1 MKAIVRTE
9 YGGTEQVRLEDRPEP
24 RPGAGEV
31 LVEVYA
37 AGVDRGV
44 WHVMTGRPWMAR
56 PVFGVRRPKVPE
68 LGRDLA
74 GVVTALGDGVTGVAV
89 GDRVMGTSARGT
101 FAEQVVARADRI
113 VPLPAR
119 WDFVEAAAVPVS
131 GLTAM
136 QAVHRFGQ
144 VRAGQRV
151 LVIGA
156 SGGVGSFAVQ
166 LARHAGAGVDAES
179 SAAKAELVR
188 GLGAERVWTYDGDP
202 AGRVD
207 TTLDAPYDVV
217 IDCGSYRTVRQLRRL
232 VTRRGTVVIVGAETG
247 GAVMD
252 GFQRQLRAA
261 VTSPFVRQ
269 RLTFVVSSEAAA
281 DLARV
286 VELAEDGAFSPV
298 VERTWALSDAAAAID
313 HVTDG
318 RARGKVVVSV
328 RD

>member
-9 YGGTEQVRLEDRPEP
+9 YGGTEQVRLDDRPEP
-24 RPGAGEV
+24 QPGAGEV
-31 LVEVYA
+31 LVEVRA

-44 WHVMTGRPWMAR
+44 WHLMTGRPWMVR
-56 PVFGVRRPKVPE
+56 PVFGVRRPKVPV

-74 GVVTALGDGVTGVAV
+74 GVVTAAGDGVSGFAV
-89 GDRVMGTSARGT
+89 GDRVMGTSAHGT
-101 FAEQVVARADRI
+101 FAEQVAARADRI

-119 WDFVEAAAVPVS
+119 WDFVQAAAVPVS

-136 QAVHRFGQ
+136 QAVHQFGK

-151 LVIGA
+151 LVIGG
-156 SGGVGSFAVQ
+156 SGGVGSFTVQ
-166 LARHAGAGVDAES
+166 LARHAGADVDAECS
-179 SAAKAELVR
+179 TAKADLVR

-202 AGRVD
+202 TDRVD
-207 TTLDAPYDVV
+207 TALDDPYDVV
-217 IDCGSYRTVRQLRRL
+217 IDCGSYRTIRQLRRL
-232 VTRRGTVVIVGAETG
+232 VARRGTVVIVGAETG
-247 GAVMD
+247 GPFMD

-261 VTSPFVRQ
+261 VLSPFVSQ
-269 RLTFVVSSEAAA
+269 RLTFVVSSEAATE
-281 DLARV
+281 LARV
-286 VELAEDGAFSPV
+286 VELAEEGGFAPV
-298 VERTWALSDAAAAID
+298 VERSWPLVDAAAAID

>member
-9 YGGTEQVRLEDRPEP
+9 YGGTERVRLDDRPEP
-24 RPGAGEV
+24 RPAAGEV
-31 LVEVYA
+31 LVEVHA

-74 GVVTALGDGVTGVAV
+74 GVVTALGEGVTGFAV
-89 GDRVMGTSARGT
+89 GDRVMGTSAHGT
-101 FAEQVVARADRI
+101 FAEQVAARADRI
-113 VPLPAR
+113 VPLPDR
-119 WDFVEAAAVPVS
+119 WGFVEAAAVPVS

-144 VRAGQRV
+144 VRSGQRV
-151 LVIGA
+151 LVIGG
-156 SGGVGSFAVQ
+156 SGGVGSFTVQ
-166 LARHAGAGVDAES
+166 LARHAGALVDAEA

-188 GLGAERVWTYDGDP
+188 GLGTERVWTYDGDQ
-202 AGRVD
+202 ADRVD
-207 TTLDAPYDVV
+207 SAPHEPYDVV
-217 IDCGSYRTVRQLRRL
+217 IDCGSYRSLRQLRRL
-232 VTRRGTVVIVGAETG
+232 VKRRGTVVIVGAETG
-247 GAVMD
+247 GPLMD

-261 VTSPFVRQ
+261 VVSPFVSQ
-269 RLTFVVSSEAAA
+269 RLTFVVSSEAASE
-281 DLARV
+281 LAQV
-286 VELAEDGAFSPV
+286 VALAEDGGFEPV
-298 VERTWALSDAAAAID
+298 VERTYPLVDAAAAID

-318 RARGKVVVSV
+318 RARGKVVVRV

>member
-9 YGGTEQVRLEDRPEP
+9 YGGTERVRLDDQPEP

-31 LVEVYA
+31 LVEVHA

-56 PVFGVRRPKVPE
+56 LAFGIRRPKVPV

-74 GVVTALGDGVTGVAV
+74 GVVTALGEGITGVAV
-89 GDRVMGTSARGT
+89 GDRVMGTSAHGT
-101 FAEQVVARADRI
+101 FAEQVTARADRI
-113 VPLPAR
+113 VPMPDR

-131 GLTAM
+131 GLTAL
-136 QAVHRFGQ
+136 QAVHTFGK

-151 LVIGA
+151 LVIGG
-156 SGGVGSFAVQ
+156 SGGVGSFTVQ
-166 LARHAGAGVDAES
+166 LARHAGARVDAES

-188 GLGAERVWTYDGDP
+188 GLGVERLWTYDGDP
-202 AGRVD
+202 ADRVD
-207 TTLDAPYDVV
+207 TALDEPYDVV

-247 GAVMD
+247 GPLLD

-261 VTSPFVRQ
+261 VVSPFVRQ
-269 RLTFVVSSEAAA
+269 RLTFVVSSEAASE
-281 DLARV
+281 LARV
-286 VELAEDGAFSPV
+286 VELAGDGGFAPV
-298 VERTWALSDAAAAID
+298 VERTWPLVDAAAAID